1 MRIAVMLLAL
11 GGSVLSAQTTGSVQG
26 TVTDERNKPV
36 AGALVTIT
44 RTFKIPTA
52 VVVPYSQTVK
62 TASDGSFLAQG
73 LPPGS
78 YSYCTQPPGDGYLNG
93 CHWGPPSLDIA
104 LSAGQKLKTV
114 IRVTK
119 AKRNI

>member
-1 MRIAVMLLAL
+1 MKIFLDNGGGTGGTIQLTLTSDNNMLITVILLAL
-11 GGSVLSAQTTGSVQG
+11 GGSVLSAQTTASVQG
-26 TVTDERNKPV
+26 TVTDEQNKPV

-52 VVVPYSQTVK
+52 VVTPYSQAVK

-78 YSYCTQPPGDGYLNG
+78 Y
-93 CHWGPPSLDIA
+93 
-104 LSAGQKLKTV
+104 
-114 IRVTK
+114 
-119 AKRNI
+119 